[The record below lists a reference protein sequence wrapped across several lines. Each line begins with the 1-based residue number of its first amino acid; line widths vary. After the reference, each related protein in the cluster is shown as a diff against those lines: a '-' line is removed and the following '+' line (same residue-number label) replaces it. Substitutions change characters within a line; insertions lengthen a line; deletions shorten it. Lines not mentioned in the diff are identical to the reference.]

1 MMIVFLVIIA
11 ISIWVSVMITKLI
24 AALIEL
30 RLTLA
35 IIKKFDE
42 LYQKWLRKNPI
53 YREVFSDNPN
63 IDIDRDD
70 EQYSPP
76 DIVANA
82 ASHHWSRITRT
93 GGLVSIYMVVCN
105 ILIHWGS
112 LSELIIGSI
121 IGIGVSALQ
130 GDVYQ
135 RLFIQKFAAG
145 AIIPSIL
152 LIVIRNYID
161 TYRIGMMIFSL
172 SSLQLYVTQWLGVLF
187 YYLIQRS
194 LEHHHNP
201 KNIAVLWALVIFIIA
216 IL

>member
-1 MMIVFLVIIA
+1 MMMIVFLVIIA

-161 TYRIGMMIFSL
+161 TYRIVMMIF
-172 SSLQLYVTQWLGVLF
+172 
-187 YYLIQRS
+187 
-194 LEHHHNP
+194 
-201 KNIAVLWALVIFIIA
+201 
-216 IL
+216 